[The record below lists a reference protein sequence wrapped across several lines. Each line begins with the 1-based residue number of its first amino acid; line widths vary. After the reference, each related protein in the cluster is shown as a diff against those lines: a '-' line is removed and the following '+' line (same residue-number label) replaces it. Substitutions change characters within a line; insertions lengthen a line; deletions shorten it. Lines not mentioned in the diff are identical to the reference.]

1 MLASLVIVFREVIEA
16 GLIVG
21 IVMAATRSVPRRGWW
36 VAGGILA
43 GTAGAGLV
51 AAFASQLGALFNGSG
66 QEMFNA
72 TILLIAVGMLT
83 WHNGWMASHGRE
95 LAREVRAVGSAVA
108 AGERPL
114 TAVAVVVAV
123 AVLREGSEVVLFL
136 YGVFASGGTSVSGMM
151 AGGAIG
157 VALGAAL
164 SALIYLGL
172 LAVPAHRLFSVTTGL
187 ITLLAAGLAAQ
198 AVFFLQQAD
207 YLQGLA
213 TPVWDTSWLL
223 GDDSIPGRLFHTL
236 VGYTAT
242 PNGAQLL
249 AYALVI
255 AMMLTTM
262 RLAPR
267 QDRDDAPGRHIRLT
281 DCGPASGGPMKVYE
295 GGRSLDGAVVT
306 VDGARWIR
314 VSTSAVSAAWGF
326 EWTYEGDGPR
336 QLALAL
342 LADHL
347 GDPQRALALTE
358 GFMRGVVAELDN
370 AWRLTS
376 ADIEAA
382 LQLPPP

>member
-1 MLASLVIVFREVIEA
+1 
-16 GLIVG
+16 
-21 IVMAATRSVPRRGWW
+21 
-36 VAGGILA
+36 
-43 GTAGAGLV
+43 
-51 AAFASQLGALFNGSG
+51 
-66 QEMFNA
+66 
-72 TILLIAVGMLT
+72 
-83 WHNGWMASHGRE
+83 MASHGRE

-108 AGERPL
+108 AGDRPL

-136 YGVFASGGTSVSGMM
+136 YGVFAAGGTSVSGMM
-151 AGGAIG
+151 VGGAFG

-172 LAVPAHRLFSVTTGL
+172 LAVPAHRLFAVTTGL

-242 PNGAQLL
+242 PDPAQLL

-262 RLAPR
+262 RLAR
-267 QDRDDAPGRHIRLT
+267 GRTATSRRAAR
-281 DCGPASGGPMKVYE
+281 PAS
-295 GGRSLDGAVVT
+295 
-306 VDGARWIR
+306 
-314 VSTSAVSAAWGF
+314 
-326 EWTYEGDGPR
+326 
-336 QLALAL
+336 
-342 LADHL
+342 
-347 GDPQRALALTE
+347 
-358 GFMRGVVAELDN
+358 
-370 AWRLTS
+370 
-376 ADIEAA
+376 
-382 LQLPPP
+382 